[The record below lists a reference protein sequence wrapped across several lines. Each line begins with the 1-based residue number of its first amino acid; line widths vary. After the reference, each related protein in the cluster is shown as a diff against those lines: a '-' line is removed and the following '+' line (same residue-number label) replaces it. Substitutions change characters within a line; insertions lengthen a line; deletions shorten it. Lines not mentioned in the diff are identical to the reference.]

1 MSSLLD
7 SMKTFKCEKC
17 NTSVDFYK
25 NKESILRCACHK
37 TALYVTPIMME
48 FDFKDY
54 VFTIEKISKE
64 KPYHLRAHQISVETE
79 YGEPLFSSHDENQIV
94 KGINDFL
101 TNSIFN

>member
-1 MSSLLD
+1 MSKLLD

-17 NTSVDFYK
+17 NTSVNFFK
-25 NKESILRCACHK
+25 CKENIFKCACYE
-37 TALYVTPIMME
+37 TRLYITPILME

-54 VFTIEKISKE
+54 LFTIEKDSE
-64 KPYHLRAHQISVETE
+64 KDPYHLRAHQISVEAE